1 MTAAHT
7 HVFTGLHPEVLADGT
22 PVARGALATP
32 NPDSPHDAA
41 IIARG
46 WLITREAHTE
56 ATATDSEPPD
66 PEPDKPERRTR
77 PKEQS

>member
-7 HVFTGLHPEVLADGT
+7 HVFTGPHPEVLADGT

-32 NPDSPHDAA
+32 DPGNPHDAA

-46 WLITREAHTE
+46 WLTPREVKA
-56 ATATDSEPPD
+56 EP
-66 PEPDKPERRTR
+66 KRRTS
-77 PKEQS
+77 PDKEQS

>member
-7 HVFTGLHPEVLADGT
+7 HIFVGPHPEVLADGT
-22 PVARGALATP
+22 PIACGALATP
-32 NPDSPHDAA
+32 DPAAPHDAA

-46 WLITREAHTE
+46 WLVTREAHAE
-56 ATATDSEPPD
+56 ATATD

>member
-7 HVFTGLHPEVLADGT
+7 HVFVGPHPEVLADGT
-22 PVARGALATP
+22 PVAVGALATP
-32 NPDSPHDAA
+32 DPAAPHDAA

-46 WLITREAHTE
+46 WLITREAHAE
-56 ATATDSEPPD
+56 ATATDPD
-66 PEPDKPERRTR
+66 HEPDKPERRTR